1 MFLQT
6 RRHPQI
12 PSSIEELTMPIADF
26 IERFWQSI
34 AILAVVVLLSAFSI
48 VYAVRKRPSSSPDT
62 STAEER
68 SLIRYLKAG
77 TTVAVVLSWIG
88 AFIVATDSPVLVNG
102 TINWS
107 LFNGDTR
114 YGDTNH
120 IAVAMLGVVII
131 GLPVLC
137 TAFWI
142 QLLRHN
148 WPDAEGPSASTYIL
162 NYSLWLALIWSKILI
177 GW

>member
-1 MFLQT
+1 M
-6 RRHPQI
+6 
-12 PSSIEELTMPIADF
+12 
-26 IERFWQSI
+26 
-34 AILAVVVLLSAFSI
+34 
-48 VYAVRKRPSSSPDT
+48 
-62 STAEER
+62 TAEER
-68 SLIRYLKAG
+68 NRIRYLKVG
-77 TTVAVVLSWIG
+77 TTIAVGLCWIG

-102 TINWS
+102 AINWS

-120 IAVAMLGVVII
+120 IAVGMLAVVVI
-131 GLPVLC
+131 GLPVLS

-148 WPDAEGPSASTYIL
+148 WPDAEVPSASTYIL
-162 NYSLWLALIWSKILI
+162 NYSLWLAFIWSKILI